1 MENFDDQKISTVNRE
16 QYAYRQEHQKQEEEE
31 LRKAVIKKQ
40 TGLLIPLIFV
50 SYVYFFSGWQVGEI
64 LEKIRVHAEIQKVA
78 LTLYLGESNLVRIF
92 WFYPVCFYSVESRSN
107 DVFNVPRIPNWQTS
121 PLND

>member
-78 LTLYLGESNLVRIF
+78 LTLYLGESNLVRII
-92 WFYPVCFYSVESRSN
+92 
-107 DVFNVPRIPNWQTS
+107 VFFS
-121 PLND
+121 MLLFG